1 MNETSNRHTVFRTDW
16 FTIEEEF
23 FSHIESLNGKPYYRI
38 NAPDG
43 VIVLAVTEKNEI
55 ILVRQFRPALN
66 QYTLE
71 LPCGSIDPAESPQE
85 AAVRE
90 LHEETGYLCHEWSC
104 LGPGRIMMN
113 RNNSME
119 FAFFGRG
126 ASGVAG
132 FRGKE
137 DIEVILVS
145 PGDFKALVLSG
156 RFEQLAA
163 LAVLALADWKL
174 GSQFVR
180 SF

>member
-1 MNETSNRHTVFRTDW
+1 MSNKQTVFRTEW

-43 VIVLAVTEKNEI
+43 VIVLAVTEKNKI

-71 LPCGSIDPAESPQE
+71 LPCGSIDPTESSQE

-90 LHEETGYLCHEWSC
+90 LYEETGYLCHEWSC

-113 RNNSME
+113 RNNSRE

-126 ASGVAG
+126 AARAAG
-132 FRGKE
+132 FSGKE

-163 LAVLALADWKL
+163 LAVLVLTDWKL
-174 GSQFVR
+174 GMR
-180 SF
+180 LLA